1 MNRQIICS
9 SLVAIALLFGSQKV
23 NGQEWATSRIP
34 ADLKLKANAVVR
46 LEESSLTI
54 NDKGEAVHEVNTVV
68 TILNEKGNR
77 FSQMVGFYNKY
88 TSISGI
94 KGIIFDKNGKKVKS
108 ISSSEIGDFSAI
120 QGFSLYEDNR
130 VKVINP
136 EFGDYPYTVQYSYT
150 EKHRSFFML
159 PGWQVYS
166 GYNISV
172 EKSIFNLTLS
182 PNAKVKFKGNNAFN
196 IIPTTKTDSKG
207 NITTTWVSTNMPAI
221 ENEPFSGSLDQ
232 ETPVLMIAPETF
244 TMDGFFGSNNS
255 WKELGDW
262 AYRLGEGRAVVSAN
276 EKEKVLALVADAE
289 SDWEKAKRIYEY
301 MQNKVRY
308 VNVAIGIG
316 GWQPFPAETV
326 ETLSYGDCK
335 ALTNYMHTLLGV
347 AGVKSNYCLVKAG
360 EDTPN
365 IDPNFVCSQFNHAF
379 LLLPFE
385 SDTVFVECTSQ
396 ELPFGYNGTFTD
408 DRDILVIEKD
418 NSYLKHTNIYGR
430 DKNKITGN
438 YTFKLGE
445 NSDAKVFAS
454 NTFIGVA
461 SEEGE
466 MYKGLTPDRQREI
479 LLRRLQISQAKI
491 NKLTY
496 SEKKQRIPEV
506 LEEIELT
513 VAQIGQTTANKSTI
527 IRFNQVSLLDDIKR
541 VSNRKT
547 GMVIRRDKQLI
558 DTIRFEIP
566 KRFTF
571 EQVPQ
576 AAFIESEFGTYK
588 LEVLA
593 EKHAITFVRTL
604 DWNKGNY
611 NAEKYDELFQFH
623 RKVNEFDRQM
633 IMVKPL

>member
-1 MNRQIICS
+1 MFTNIFRATIGFAS
-9 SLVAIALLFGSQKV
+9 TLLVVLTV
-23 NGQEWATSRIP
+23 NGQEWAASKIP
-34 ADLKLKANAVVR
+34 AELKLKANAVVR
-46 LEESSLTI
+46 FEETTMSI
-54 NDKGEAVHEVNTVV
+54 NDKGEAIEEISTVV
-68 TILNEKGNR
+68 TILNEKGNDYNK
-77 FSQMVGFYNKY
+77 MVDFYNKY
-88 TSISGI
+88 ASISGI
-94 KGIIFDKNGKKVKS
+94 KGKIFDKNGKRVRT
-108 ISSSEIGDFSAI
+108 IPGSEIRDFSAI

-130 VKVINP
+130 VKFINP
-136 EFGDYPYTVQYSYT
+136 EYGDYPYTVQYSYKK
-150 EKHRSFFML
+150 KHRSFFIL
-159 PGWQVYS
+159 PRWRVYA
-166 GYNISV
+166 GYNLAV
-172 EKSIFNLTLS
+172 EKSIFNLILS
-182 PNAKVKFKGNNAFN
+182 PNAKVKYKGNSALT
-196 IIPTTKTDSKG
+196 IIPTTSTDSKG
-207 NITTTWVSTNMPAI
+207 NTTFTWVATNMPAI
-221 ENEPFSGSLDQ
+221 EYEPFAGGLGE
-232 ETPVLMIAPETF
+232 ETPVLMVAPESF
-244 TMDGFFGSNNS
+244 TMDGYFGSNNS

-276 EKEKVLALVADAE
+276 EKEKVLALIADAE

-335 ALTNYMHTLLGV
+335 ALTNYMHTLLNI
-347 AGVKSNYCLVKAG
+347 AGVKANYCLVKAG

-379 LLLPFE
+379 LLIPFGN
-385 SDTVFVECTSQ
+385 DTVFVECTSQ

-408 DRDILVIEKD
+408 DRHILVIEKD

-430 DKNKITGN
+430 DKNKIIGN

-454 NTFIGVA
+454 NTFVGVA
-461 SEEGE
+461 SEEGT
-466 MYKGLTPDRQREI
+466 MYKRLTPDRQREI

-496 SEKKQRIPEV
+496 TEKKQRVPEV
-506 LEEIELT
+506 LEDIELT
-513 VAQIGQTTANKSTI
+513 VTQIGQTTSNKSTI
-527 IRFNQVSLLDDIKR
+527 LPFNQVSLLDDIKR

-558 DTIRFEIP
+558 DTIKFEIP

-588 LEVLA
+588 LEVFA
-593 EKHAITFVRTL
+593 EKKSITFVRTL

-611 NAEKYDELFQFH
+611 TAEKYEELFQFH
-623 RKVNEFDRQM
+623 RKVNEVDRQM

>member
-1 MNRQIICS
+1 MNRQFIRS
-9 SLVAIALLFGSQKV
+9 ALVFIALTFGVLSLSS
-23 NGQEWATSRIP
+23 QEWAASKIP

-46 LEESSLTI
+46 LEESSITI
-54 NDKGEAVHEVNTVV
+54 NEKGEAVQDFHIVV
-68 TILNEKGNR
+68 TILNEKGKR
-77 FSQMVGFYNKY
+77 FGQMVGFYNKY

-108 ISSSEIGDFSAI
+108 IPSSEIGDFSAI

-159 PGWQVYS
+159 PGWHIYS

-172 EKSIFNLTLS
+172 EKSIFSLTLS
-182 PNAKVKFKGNNAFN
+182 PKAKVKYKGNNAFN
-196 IIPTTKTDSKG
+196 ITPTIKTDSKG
-207 NITTTWVSTNMPAI
+207 NITTTWVATNMPAI
-221 ENEPFSGSLDQ
+221 DNEPFAGDLHQ
-232 ETPVLMIAPETF
+232 ETPVLMVAPESF
-244 TMDGFFGSNNS
+244 TMDGYFGSNNS

-262 AYRLGEGRAVVSAN
+262 AYRLGEGRAVVS
-276 EKEKVLALVADAE
+276 EKEKERVLALVADAD

-308 VNVAIGIG
+308 VNVSIGIG

-326 ETLSYGDCK
+326 EKFSYGDCK
-335 ALTNYMHTLLGV
+335 ALTNYMYTLLNL
-347 AGVKSNYCLVKAG
+347 AGIKSNYCLVKAG

-365 IDPNFVCSQFNHAF
+365 IDPEFVCSQFNHAF
-379 LLLPFE
+379 LMVPFE
-385 SDTVFVECTSQ
+385 NDTVFIECTSQ

-408 DRDILVIEKD
+408 DRHILVIEKD
-418 NSYLKHTNIYGR
+418 NSYLKHTNIYDR
-430 DKNKITGN
+430 DKNKIIGN
-438 YTFKLGE
+438 YIFKIGE

-466 MYKGLTPDRQREI
+466 MYKRLTPDRQREI
-479 LLRRLQISQAKI
+479 ALRRLQISQAKI

-506 LEEIELT
+506 IEEIELT
-513 VAQIGQTTANKSTI
+513 VAQIGQVTSNKTII

-541 VSNRKT
+541 ISNRKT
-547 GMVIRRDKQLI
+547 GIVIRRDKQLI
-558 DTIRFEIP
+558 DTIRYEIP
-566 KRFTF
+566 KRFVF

-576 AAFIESEFGTYK
+576 AAVVESEFGKYK
-588 LEVLA
+588 LDVLV
-593 EKHAITFVRTL
+593 EKNSITFVRTL

-611 NAEKYDELFQFH
+611 NAEKYDEIFQFH
-623 RKVNEFDRQM
+623 RKVNEIDRQM
-633 IMVKPL
+633 MVVKSL